1 MEGLSS
7 KLSRVGGTGS
17 GAALLR
23 APVPLQLLSRG
34 PGGAWAVST
43 VPPSVLGPRE
53 PLHPSKGTIFPHFL
67 LPVAREKM
75 SPPPAAL
82 RLYFP
87 PGPRRSSE
95 IPDSLMPLPLDV
107 LWAGSS
113 PFPPARG
120 LGSITLID
128 NLLGGGAAQ
137 GTSRPSLCPLGL
149 HRPRGDKGGTQEP
162 GPWEGAGRQ

>member
-53 PLHPSKGTIFPHFL
+53 PLHPSKGTVFPHFL

-75 SPPPAAL
+75 SPPPDAL

-95 IPDSLMPLPLDV
+95 IPDSLSAPSPGCALSWELPV
-107 LWAGSS
+107 SPCPWAW
-113 PFPPARG
+113 
-120 LGSITLID
+120 INNID
-128 NLLGGGAAQ
+128 
-137 GTSRPSLCPLGL
+137 R
-149 HRPRGDKGGTQEP
+149 
-162 GPWEGAGRQ
+162 